1 MLVGVSD
8 EGSATLKKWAE
19 QRGVQYPVVNA
30 PKGIAAYAIEGYPTV
45 FSIDAAGRIAQR
57 GQLTT
62 SQIEERLQQVRWL
75 PDLGASPTLV
85 QIKRLWEEGKFADL
99 DRKLRSTE
107 NDAKADAADRAGATR
122 VRGIFDKLR
131 AGTAKEIEGLK
142 LGPDYL
148 LAEDRLREI
157 EKHWRGYD
165 LADVAKAMQSDFK
178 KDARVRKELEASK
191 KLRET
196 LARTGDDQKA
206 RVAALQAL
214 VKRHPGT
221 FAASQAQDLLRER

>member
-8 EGSATLKKWAE
+8 EGSATLKKWAD
-19 QRGVQYPVVNA
+19 QKGVQYPIVNA
-30 PKGIAAYAIEGYPTV
+30 PKGLAAYAVAGFPTV

-75 PDLGASPTLV
+75 PDLGDSPTLV
-85 QIKRLWEEGKFADL
+85 QIKRLWEEGRFADL
-99 DRKLRSTE
+99 DRKLRDTE
-107 NDAKADAADRAGATR
+107 NDEKADAADRAGASR
-122 VRGIFDKLR
+122 VRAIFDKLR

-148 LAEDRLREI
+148 LAEERLREI

-165 LADVAKAMQSDFK
+165 LADAAKTMQSDFK
-178 KDARVRKELEASK
+178 KDSRVRKELEASK
-191 KLRET
+191 KLRDT
-196 LARTGDDQKA
+196 LVRTGNDAKG
-206 RVAALQAL
+206 RVTALQAL
-214 VKRHPGT
+214 VKRHAGT